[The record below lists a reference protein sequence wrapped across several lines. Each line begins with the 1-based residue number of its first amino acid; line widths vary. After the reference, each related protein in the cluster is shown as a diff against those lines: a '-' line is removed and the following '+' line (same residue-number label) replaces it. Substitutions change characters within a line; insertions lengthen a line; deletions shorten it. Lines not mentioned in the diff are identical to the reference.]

1 MTKAKRIGLIV
12 LISLILVGASLGSL
26 ALFGTYSEGS
36 RVGRIVKFSKK
47 GVVFK
52 TYEGELSLG
61 GFGKDA
67 QGNISTDKWAFSV
80 YRGDDEII
88 KQIEAAQSTNAVVEL
103 RYKEKFYQF
112 SWRGDTK
119 YFIEE
124 VRPTAQP

>member
-1 MTKAKRIGLIV
+1 MTKVKRISLIV
-12 LISLILVGASLGSL
+12 LVSIILVSAGLGSI
-26 ALFGTYSEGS
+26 ALFGTYSEGT

-52 TYEGELSLG
+52 TYEGVG
-61 GFGKDA
+61 GLGKDA
-67 QGNISTDKWAFSV
+67 QGNIATDKWAFSV

-88 KQIEAAQSTNAVVEL
+88 KKIEEAQSSNAVVEL

-124 VRPTAQP
+124 VRPTSQP